1 MSLSNHAINP
11 EYETAPEGVVPELEN
26 KATPELTNEATHQ
39 EILHDEHDNPPKEAL
54 PPSELANAVSDL
66 NDDAEQ
72 GETEQQSTA
81 IGLEKETTEVNNVE
95 SEDEVDGRLEESERD
110 VDVDVDVNVEDVES
124 AEIEPASADLPGA
137 SSDTPMDQILD
148 QRLLSVQQG
157 DIAGDQQDIVTP
169 DTAANDEEAISADRE
184 IGDASEHAI
193 SRTASPASNASTGQI
208 RPSSASASVPKKF
221 SSVNINKKFLG
232 KTAVVA
238 PTATAPNFGGLGMK
252 PVGALGSL
260 GGA

>member
-11 EYETAPEGVVPELEN
+11 EYDTAPEGVVPELEN
-26 KATPELTNEATHQ
+26 KATHQ
-39 EILHDEHDNPPKEAL
+39 EIVHDEHDIPPKEAL
-54 PPSELANAVSDL
+54 PPSELANAVADL
-66 NDDAEQ
+66 NDNAEQ
-72 GETEQQSTA
+72 GETEEQSTA
-81 IGLEKETTEVNNVE
+81 IGLEKETTEGNNVE
-95 SEDEVDGRLEESERD
+95 SEDEVDGRLEESERDVD

-124 AEIEPASADLPGA
+124 AEIEPASADLPGE
-137 SSDTPMDQILD
+137 SSGTPMDQILD
-148 QRLLSVQQG
+148 QRLLSDQQG
-157 DIAGDQQDIVTP
+157 DIAGDQQDLVTP

-184 IGDASEHAI
+184 IGDASTEHAI